1 MPTHSAFQQQR
12 RASPQAPPRTML
24 LHPCDFAYSCDRR
37 PSEPVAIGLRHLSEE
52 AEQGS
57 LIEAGKRVRDQW
69 PMEAPIEDRLAA
81 GNEAL
86 LCIVVARTICDPNDV
101 TKPHQLFPMAEDTL
115 TSDLTSAA
123 LRRIWQERELLE
135 IQDGL
140 AQREATD
147 EDIERL
153 AVELLTRGTE
163 LNLLGPARSKLV
175 RRLLAFVQDETAE
188 LFVDQ
193 DAVA

>member
-1 MPTHSAFQQQR
+1 
-12 RASPQAPPRTML
+12 ML
-24 LHPCDFAYSCDRR
+24 LHPCDFAYSCERR
-37 PSEPVAIGLRHLSEE
+37 PSDPVAIGLRHLSEE
-52 AEQGS
+52 AEQGA

-69 PMEAPIEDRLAA
+69 PVEAPIEDRLEA

-101 TKPHQLFPMAEDTL
+101 TRPHELFPMAEDTL
-115 TSDLTSAA
+115 TSDLTPMA

-135 IQDGL
+135 IQDGQ
-140 AQREATD
+140 AQRESSD

-153 AVELLTRGTE
+153 AVELLTRGAE
-163 LNLLGPARSKLV
+163 LKLLGPARSKMI

-188 LFVDQ
+188 LFAEQ